1 MPRTSDVEERLTN
14 AAMELIWE
22 NSYGA
27 TSVDAICEK
36 AGAKKGSFYHFFES
50 KSALAVKALQADW
63 RRKKARMDEIFS
75 PTVSPLDRLT
85 SYFEHVYQAQAETHG
100 ECGAVLGCPYCTLG
114 CEIGTQDRAIGEQVH
129 KILDLNAKYFESAIR
144 EAHAQGLISAPD
156 AKGKAEMLV
165 AFFRGSLT
173 QARIENDIRP
183 LRRLSSGALEL
194 LGAKPRRAAK

>member
-85 SYFEHVYQAQAETHG
+85 S
-100 ECGAVLGCPYCTLG
+100 
-114 CEIGTQDRAIGEQVH
+114 
-129 KILDLNAKYFESAIR
+129 
-144 EAHAQGLISAPD
+144 
-156 AKGKAEMLV
+156 
-165 AFFRGSLT
+165 
-173 QARIENDIRP
+173 
-183 LRRLSSGALEL
+183 
-194 LGAKPRRAAK
+194 